1 MSVESLQGRVILIT
15 GSSSGIGLATAEAAL
30 AQGAKVVIHGHDPEK
45 VRHAAAAVGEAPFCV
60 VDLASPD
67 CGDRIVEAALQAHGR
82 LDGLVN
88 NAGIFPRGD
97 LDATDAAFFDAIF
110 AVNARAPL
118 LVAKRAVAAFR
129 AQRSPGTIVNIGS
142 VNAYCGQPD
151 LLAYS
156 MSKGALMTM
165 TRNLADALASER
177 IRVNQLNVGWTLTET
192 EIETQRREGRPD
204 DWPQRIPPLFAPTGG
219 ILSPEMIARH
229 VLFWSSDASAPVT
242 GQVYEVEQY
251 PFLGRTVMSRVI

>member
-1 MSVESLQGRVILIT
+1 MVT
-15 GSSSGIGLATAEAAL
+15 GSSSGIGLATAKAAL
-30 AQGAKVVIHGHDPEK
+30 ARGAKVLVHGHDAET
-45 VRHAAAAVGEAPFCV
+45 VQASAAALGGAPSCV
-60 VDLASPD
+60 ADLAEPD
-67 CGDRIVEAALQAHGR
+67 AGDRVVEAALQAYGR
-82 LDGLVN
+82 LDGVVN
-88 NAGIFPRGD
+88 NAGIFPRAD
-97 LDATDAAFFDAIF
+97 LQDTDAAFFDRMF

-118 LVAKRAVAAFR
+118 LVARRAVRAFR
-129 AQRSPGTIVNIGS
+129 EQGSAGSIVNIGS

-165 TRNLADALASER
+165 TRNLADALAPER

-192 EIETQRREGRPD
+192 EIETQRRQGRRD
-204 DWPQRIPPLFAPTGG
+204 DWPSRIPPLFAPTGG
-219 ILSPEMIARH
+219 ILSPEMIAEH
-229 VLFWSSDASAPVT
+229 AMFWLEDASAPVT

>member
-1 MSVESLQGRVILIT
+1 MSVEPLQGRVILIT
-15 GSSSGIGLATAEAAL
+15 GSSSGIGLATAKMAL
-30 AQGAKVVIHGHDPEK
+30 AQGAKVIVHGHDPDK
-45 VRHAAAAVGEAPFCV
+45 VREAAAALGGPPSCV
-60 VDLASPD
+60 VDLRLPD
-67 CGDRIVEAALQAHGR
+67 CGDRIVDAALQAHGR

-97 LDATDAAFFDAIF
+97 LEATDAAFFDGIL

-118 LVAKRAVAAFR
+118 LVARRAVAAFR
-129 AQRSPGTIVNIGS
+129 QQGSAGAIVNIGS

-156 MSKGALMTM
+156 MSKGALMTL
-165 TRNLADALASER
+165 TRNLADALAPER

-192 EIETQRREGRPD
+192 EIETQRRQGRPD
-204 DWPQRIPPLFAPTGG
+204 DWPQRIPPLYAPTGG
-219 ILSPEMIARH
+219 ILSPEMIAAH
-229 VLFWSSDASAPVT
+229 VLFWLSDASAPVT